1 MINKAKNRPGP
12 AGALS
17 ARLPRAIMIFAAA
30 TAVAAVLSPSPAWAA
45 DTAPSKSLMDLYRE
59 GGPIMHLIALCSV
72 AVTSLGAY
80 CLIMFRKRKLMPPDL
95 VENLNNL
102 MAQRDLPA
110 AYQLCKSRPSVL
122 SNILADALTKA
133 NFERDMFNKTS
144 MENSVADDCFRDET
158 KMMVVV
164 NYLNTFAVL
173 APMIGLLGTVSG
185 MITSFSALTA
195 GKAEA
200 TDLAKGIGEA
210 LIATGGGLLLAIPAM
225 FLYFFFRGMLTT
237 NMANVHK
244 ALTHMLDLF
253 TGEAHGAPPGVVEEQ
268 QPVAEAEQSDVEIDA
283 TGYAG

>member
-1 MINKAKNRPGP
+1 MIAPAMVLCALAVP
-12 AGALS
+12 ASAGA
-17 ARLPRAIMIFAAA
+17 AEV
-30 TAVAAVLSPSPAWAA
+30 TG
-45 DTAPSKSLMDLYRE
+45 TKSLLDLYRE

-72 AVTSLGAY
+72 AVVALGSY
-80 CLIMFRKRKLMPPDL
+80 CAIMFRKGKLMPPAMLSSLDD
-95 VENLNNL
+95 L

-110 AYQLCKSRPSVL
+110 AYQLCRSQPGTMTDIL
-122 SNILADALTKA
+122 SGALTKA
-133 NFERDMFNKTS
+133 NFERDMFNKVS
-144 MENSVADDCFRDET
+144 MENAIADDCFREET

-225 FLYFFFRGMLTT
+225 FLYFFFRGMLTR
-237 NMANVHK
+237 NMADLHK
-244 ALTHMLDLF
+244 SLSRMLDLF
-253 TGEAHGAPPGVVEEQ
+253 TGEAHGAAPATAPAYQ
-268 QPVAEAEQSDVEIDA
+268 EAA
-283 TGYAG
+283 